1 MLNYIKTHI
10 CTIKRFGYCLFFLLI
25 LTQCTNPTTP
35 SSANSSHEL
44 PNHYQEL
51 DSKGLNFCITN
62 ELSDF
67 PGSKFIEKEANGF
80 LRQWN
85 LAGMTMSIVKDGKL
99 VYAHGFGYSDLET
112 KQPVLPGQLFRLASV
127 SKLITAVAIMKLVE
141 RKSIS
146 LDSKVFGPNA
156 IIKDSI
162 FNKVK
167 DPRLYKITVR
177 HLLAHAG
184 GWSLHYGD
192 MAFNSLLVL
201 ELNGESGAGAAT
213 MATYNHFIASRK
225 LHFDPGTR
233 SSYSNMGYMFLR
245 EVIESVTGQS
255 YEDYV
260 RNEVLK
266 PIGITDM
273 HIGRSYLSDRRFN
286 EVKYYESGEQ
296 QLVSCFDGT
305 GRMVPKA
312 YGGNPIELLG
322 PAGGWI
328 ASSMELAKLLVSVDG
343 FSNVPDILPQSLI
356 SQMVEH
362 KFFRGPLGWKVV
374 KDNGD
379 WIRTGS
385 MAGTS
390 ALVKRQSNGF
400 SWVVVINTS
409 TWKGPKLPAYIN
421 FMMGKVEKT
430 IKKWPKQDL
439 FKYKPKA

>member
-1 MLNYIKTHI
+1 MLNYIKKHI
-10 CTIKRFGYCLFFLLI
+10 YTINFLKFLLVI
-25 LTQCTNPTTP
+25 LLVVGPCTQLKENY
-35 SSANSSHEL
+35 EL
-44 PNHYQEL
+44 SQNIEQA
-51 DSKGLNFCITN
+51 DSKGLNFRVTN
-62 ELSDF
+62 DLSEF
-67 PGSKFIEKEANGF
+67 PGSKYIEKEANAF
-80 LRQWN
+80 LQQWK
-85 LAGMTMSIVKDGKL
+85 LAGMTMSIVKNGKL
-99 VYAHGFGYSDLET
+99 VYAHGFGYSDMDA
-112 KQPVLPGQLFRLASV
+112 KQHVEPGQLFRIASV

-141 RKSIS
+141 HKSLS

-156 IIKDSI
+156 IIKDPI
-162 FNKVK
+162 FNHVK

-201 ELNGESGAGAAT
+201 ELNGEKGTGAAT
-213 MATYNHFIASRK
+213 MDSYSKFIASRK

-245 EVIESVTGQS
+245 EVIENVSGQP
-255 YEDYV
+255 YEKYV
-260 RNEVLK
+260 INDVLK
-266 PIGITDM
+266 PMGITDM
-273 HIGRSYLSDRRFN
+273 HIGKSFLAERRFN
-286 EVKYYESGEQ
+286 EVKYY
-296 QLVSCFDGT
+296 QLDDDQLIPCFDGS
-305 GRMVPKA
+305 GRMVPKP

-328 ASSMELAKLLVSVDG
+328 ASSMELAKLMTAVDG
-343 FSNVPDILPQSLI
+343 LSSVPDMLPRNLI
-356 SQMVEH
+356 DQMVEH

-400 SWVVVINTS
+400 CWVVIINSS
-409 TWKGPKLPAYIN
+409 TWNGPRLPAYIN
-421 FMMGKVEKT
+421 AMMGRIEKR
-430 IKKWPKQDL
+430 IKNWPNHNF
-439 FKYKPKA
+439 FKES

>member
-1 MLNYIKTHI
+1 MAQL
-10 CTIKRFGYCLFFLLI
+10 
-25 LTQCTNPTTP
+25 P
-35 SSANSSHEL
+35 HEL
-44 PNHYQEL
+44 PDHFQEL
-51 DSKGLNFCITN
+51 DSEGLNFRITN
-62 ELSDF
+62 DLSEF
-67 PGSKFIEKEANGF
+67 KGSKFIEKEANEF

-85 LAGMTMSIVKDGKL
+85 LAGMTMSVVKDGKL
-99 VYAHGFGYSDLET
+99 VYAHGFGYSDMET
-112 KQPVLPGQLFRLASV
+112 KQPVSPGQLFRIASV

-141 RKSIS
+141 HKSIS
-146 LDSKVFGPNA
+146 LDSKVFGPKA
-156 IIKDSI
+156 IIRNPI
-162 FNKVK
+162 FNSVK
-167 DPRLYKITVR
+167 DPRLYKITIR

-201 ELNGESGAGAAT
+201 ELNGETGAAT
-213 MATYNHFIASRK
+213 MDSYNRFIATRK

-245 EVIESVTGQS
+245 EVIEAVSGKT
-255 YEDYV
+255 YEEYV

-273 HIGRSYLSDRRFN
+273 HIGKSYLSDRRFN
-286 EVKYYESGEQ
+286 EVKYYQSDDQ
-296 QLVSCFDGT
+296 QLVSCFDGS

-328 ASSMELAKLLVSVDG
+328 ASSIELAKLMVVVDG
-343 FSNVPDILPQSLI
+343 FSNVPDILPRNLI
-356 SQMVEH
+356 NQMVEN
-362 KFFRGPLGWKVV
+362 KLFRGPLGWKVV

-400 SWVVVINTS
+400 SWVVIINS
-409 TWKGPKLPAYIN
+409 SSWKGPRLPAYIN
-421 FMMGKVEKT
+421 YMMGKVEKT
-430 IKKWPKQDL
+430 IKTWPKQDL
-439 FKYKPKA
+439 FKYKPKG